1 MLGLLG
7 GNKTFKQKKFTGNTN
22 IKVTYDTL
30 DAGDLSLAVKLP
42 PGESLNE
49 WLAVN
54 TVEFYGTTNL
64 LYGCISEF
72 CSEQSCPAMSAGDKY
87 IYLWKDPE
95 SIKYKK
101 AAQVTAPEYVACL
114 MDWIEQLLNDP
125 EVFPTDVSKFSKNF
139 KNVVKKIFNRMFRV
153 YAHLYYSHFV
163 EIVELGIDEH
173 LNTAF
178 KHFMLFVNEFDLVEK
193 TEQAPLKTIIADLL

>member
-1 MLGLLG
+1 
-7 GNKTFKQKKFTGNTN
+7 
-22 IKVTYDTL
+22 
-30 DAGDLSLAVKLP
+30 
-42 PGESLNE
+42 
-49 WLAVN
+49 
-54 TVEFYGTTNL
+54 
-64 LYGCISEF
+64 
-72 CSEQSCPAMSAGDKY
+72 
-87 IYLWKDPE
+87 
-95 SIKYKK
+95 
-101 AAQVTAPEYVACL
+101 

-139 KNVVKKIFNRMFRV
+139 KSVVKKIFNRMFRV

-193 TEQAPLKTIIADLL
+193 TEQAPLKTIIADLFGK